1 MFKLKRLIEGVLLV
15 QKVFF
20 FIKNVFPYICIFLF
34 TLFLSG
40 FTFTLLSPTLGLFPT
55 STGYSFIIPQMDYQT
70 VVEFIM
76 IFFLISLSSIG
87 VILMLHGSKIFVDKK
102 FSNVIIL
109 SGALLFALV
118 IILLQY
124 LLSIKLGLI

>member
-15 QKVFF
+15 RKVFF

-87 VILMLHGSKIFVDKK
+87 VILMLHGSKIFVDKT

-118 IILLQY
+118 IVLLQY